1 MSKRYL
7 KECFVESIYHYDALS
22 VWNKLKT
29 HSENNCQ
36 LSFYYDPNKYKDNKI
51 KVELKE
57 DDSKSPTIIGELNV
71 DDSKIIID
79 VVSQGYTDVFSA
91 IIIQKKDDVTD
102 ENKKIKVVVYVNECP
117 KSQGCMSTNDS
128 QPNN

>member
-7 KECFVESIYHYDALS
+7 KECFVESIYHYDALL
-22 VWNKLKT
+22 VWNKLET

-51 KVELKE
+51 KVGLKE

-102 ENKKIKVVVYVNECP
+102 ENKKIKVVVYVNERS
-117 KSQGCMSTNDS
+117 KS
-128 QPNN
+128 